1 MERLTAMSKTK
12 DRFKRLSA
20 LKKAVMPLIAVLL
33 LAGIVVWTTGLLHE
47 RIPPETIP
55 HKPGF
60 PLPDDAEIYT
70 VEKKPVLRLVDVTGT
85 VSSERMVRISARIN
99 AYVDDVHANAGS
111 VVSAGDRLVSLD
123 DRELLEKRSAAR
135 AALNQAETE
144 YNRTKRL
151 LESGAATHQSYIAA
165 QSAYE
170 RARARKE
177 EVGVMLSFTEM
188 RSPIDGIV
196 TDRHIETGDL
206 ASPGLVLMS
215 VYDPAAMRL
224 EAPVPARLANRIS
237 VGDEMRVQLEYPE
250 ARFKGTVTEI
260 VSKIDPASRTRTV
273 RIRLPAENAD
283 ILPGAFGR
291 IWVERVPEDG
301 IFVPATAVFRL
312 GQLEMVQSVTDGR
325 VTRRLVKTGQ
335 ARDSFIE
342 ILSGLQDGDTILLYP
357 VPATPAD
364 PIPSPQNNLSPGR

>member
-1 MERLTAMSKTK
+1 MTPMSKTK
-12 DRFKRLSA
+12 NRFKRLSG
-20 LKKAVMPLIAVLL
+20 LKKVAMPLIAVLL
-33 LAGIVVWTTGLLHE
+33 LTGIVVWTTGLLHE
-47 RIPPETIP
+47 RVPPETIP
-55 HKPGF
+55 HQPGF
-60 PLPDDAEIYT
+60 PLPDDAEIFT

-99 AYVDDVHANAGS
+99 AYVDEVHANAGS

-123 DRELLEKRSAAR
+123 DRELLEKRAAAR

-151 LESGAATHQSYIAA
+151 FESGAATHQSYIAA

-170 RARARKE
+170 QARARE
-177 EVGVMLSFTEM
+177 EEITVMLSFTEM

-196 TDRHIETGDL
+196 TNRHIEAGDL

-215 VYDPAAMRL
+215 VYDPTDMRL

-250 ARFKGTVTEI
+250 ARYKGTVTEI

-273 RIRLPAENAD
+273 KIRLPAENAD

-291 IWVERVPEDG
+291 IWVERMPEDG
-301 IFVPATAVFRL
+301 IFAPETAVFSI
-312 GQLEMVQSVTDGR
+312 GQLEMVQSVTNGR
-325 VTRRLVKTGQ
+325 VTRRLVKTGP
-335 ARDSFIE
+335 ARDGFIE
-342 ILSGLQDGDTILLYP
+342 ILSGLQDGDTILVYP
-357 VPATPAD
+357 VPATPDD
-364 PIPSPQNNLSPGR
+364 PAPSPPNNLNPGR